1 MNQIPN
7 AMSKI
12 QQAAISI
19 RMMEFVPRRDIMVRA
34 GPKIATEL
42 PQTMI
47 PRCLS
52 SRPLS
57 AEVIVINLPFFERA
71 TLR

>member
-1 MNQIPN
+1 
-7 AMSKI
+7 
-12 QQAAISI
+12 
-19 RMMEFVPRRDIMVRA
+19 
-34 GPKIATEL
+34 
-42 PQTMI
+42 MI